1 MAILTN
7 GTYYSGAYLTGNYTA
22 KYGCMNEFYFP
33 LGITEKNLAIYSTA
47 TTSNASKND
56 AGNTYMFKQTTA
68 DTATAFN
75 LKIQT
80 YLDNTYQELLSTKNN
95 IAKGIHVFSFTV
107 SKPFNKIRIGANGS
121 ARDTLAIFTM
131 ESTLSEN
138 THLGITITV
147 TNITQGSFEFGKVMI
162 VDHQGYAPF
171 IPSVIDASA
180 HTDSNFGN
188 YLETEP
194 FKIQGEYGPRI
205 ILPPSGVINNKLVDI
220 EVIPKS
226 FSGTMRAYRYDES
239 SYVDI
244 NFTSADQLTCASINQ
259 MVSTELYK
267 KYTSLTPSVFRLFN
281 KIYWINFSLT
291 CDINCYYHNTKDI
304 IKAHKNGVLTEWR
317 LTNKTFSLSNAGIST
332 PLINTVFYLGYTTE
346 TSSLN
351 LNTTTTKLHIGAT
364 HGDYVVI
371 PNLKKQ
377 KLYLGEAATSRYQC
391 LFGESSI
398 DGILNYYTERGT
410 LRLPYSSNL
419 NDSFSLYDG
428 GDIGIDYKIIPC
440 GLNFNNSRGQAIKC
454 NQLSLSNSNSQIY
467 SLSNNYFKT
476 TPSSTGTFVTK
487 VFDNKYSA
495 HGTSGASQQ
504 VVYVYLFDEDE
515 FKSYTDKTSYNNAV
529 TAYYRSSFIPI
540 APDTLTESNGGT
552 LRGITNGL
560 LKTIRFG
567 VKAQGDAGNTNGP
580 YISFGNGTI
589 PSNPRSYGYYPPIT
603 VLNFSSY
610 LSSKV
615 LQSDS
620 IQKENFTFTSCESIF
635 FDGVPHPCNKD
646 YYLTGNMVMV
656 PAYNRQYF
664 SKYFHL
670 FIGARRITQSILN
683 KTIGYYGPI
692 DFTCDY
698 FSYQGSSNTY
708 WINYTPTF
716 NFRDINETDFRIDN
730 KIASIEDLN
739 KKVFSYYAPS
749 LIKSGLWSSTYG
761 NTYNGYFKYFN
772 AHMFDP
778 TDELMG
784 YVSKPTASGGLG
796 VERNLRVRGVQLY
809 KIGSG
814 YIGNVYENERDIK
827 PMIYPC
833 YSGATST
840 TVINTSGICIS
851 EPSNTNITYIYDLKS
866 NYNTFLTYW
875 NNYTHNI
882 AFLTGFTNVI
892 AYNDGTISD
901 SVEVSASVGVSVAI
915 WDYNS
920 GNIGLYPS
928 GGAGIGPID
937 IHIPGATSDDEYMF
951 SNKYKNTFDSFIP
964 DTVPSLAYG
973 ESDLIISQQINLPTI
988 SNAFNYNS
996 DYNSSCVI
1004 LIKFDFK
1011 KQLYYM
1017 DVSFSVKMI
1026 GRYKIENWSTF
1037 KEDFAAS
1044 VRFNGVSTPTIYPLS
1059 DNTELLNTVHLD
1071 DETATVSFKIYETNK
1086 VPFNVNGRNMYLY
1099 INLCLLDEGVGGI
1112 GKNFQFNVSNHLIH
1126 SDASY
1131 QNWLFHYVPC
1141 IENKDIASGINAS
1154 MATNGGYW
1162 VLNRGSFSSN
1172 DTGLKLIYTTHAGS
1186 TYIYAATWAA
1196 SSNKVNLYNFKVD
1209 SASVV
1214 DTGTCIVSSAV
1225 IISTHKLTGTA
1236 KSAIPF
1242 NFNTSVFP
1250 LVPMFNLMSTSN
1262 IVGRWYLLHYS
1273 QNVNYGNYVYSMY
1286 DGSSTTIVTGDTYSR
1301 NVYNV
1306 ALKSSG
1312 KAPVFVG
1319 FRPSGTT
1326 SNPYL
1331 LHGINIKYVDMSY
1344 LNDITHNNLYF

>member
-7 GTYYSGAYLTGNYTA
+7 KTYYSGAYLTGNYTA
-22 KYGCMNEFYFP
+22 QYGCMNEFYFP

-80 YLDNTYQELLSTKNN
+80 YLDNTYQQLLSTKNN
-95 IAKGIHVFSFTV
+95 IAKGIHEFSFNV
-107 SKPFNKIRIGANGS
+107 SKPFNKIRIGADGS

-131 ESTLSEN
+131 QSTLPEN
-138 THLGITITV
+138 THLGITVTV
-147 TNITQGSFEFGKVMI
+147 TNVTQGSFEFGKVMI

-171 IPSVIDASA
+171 IPSVIDASVF
-180 HTDSNFGN
+180 DSNVGN

-205 ILPPSGVINNKLVDI
+205 ILPPSGVINSKLVDI

-244 NFTSADQLTCASINQ
+244 NFTSANQLTCASINQ

-267 KYTSLTPSVFRLFN
+267 KYKSLTPSVFRLFN

-332 PLINTVFYLGYTTE
+332 PSIKTVFHLGYTTE

-351 LNTTTTKLHIGAT
+351 LNTAITKFSIGAT

-419 NDSFSLYDG
+419 NNSFSLYCG
-428 GDIGIDYKIIPC
+428 SGDIGIDYKIIPC
-440 GLNFNNSRGQAIKC
+440 GLNFNNSSGQAIKC

-476 TPSSTGTFVTK
+476 NPSSTGTIVTK
-487 VFDNKYSA
+487 VFRNTYSA

-504 VVYVYLFDEDE
+504 IVYVYLFDEDE
-515 FKSYTDKTSYNNAV
+515 FNSYTDKTKYNN
-529 TAYYRSSFIPI
+529 TLWGTSREYLCSSFIPNM
-540 APDTLTESNGGT
+540 PDTLADATGDGLS
-552 LRGITNGL
+552 GITNGL
-560 LKTIRFG
+560 LKNIRFG
-567 VKAQGDAGNTNGP
+567 VRSNPSNSP
-580 YISFGNGTI
+580 YISFGNGTLR
-589 PSNPRSYGYYPPIT
+589 NHPRSEGYYPPIT
-603 VLNFSSY
+603 MLYFNSH
-610 LSSKV
+610 LSGKV

-620 IQKENFTFTSCESIF
+620 IQKENFTFTSCQSIF
-635 FDGVPHPCNKD
+635 FDGIPHPCNKD
-646 YYLTGNMVMV
+646 YYLTGNMVMF
-656 PAYNRQYF
+656 PAYNRKYF
-664 SKYFHL
+664 SKYFQL
-670 FIGARRITQSILN
+670 FIGARRITQDILN

-692 DFTCDY
+692 DFTSDY
-698 FSYQGSSNTY
+698 FSYQGSSATY
-708 WINYTPTF
+708 WTDYTPTF

-749 LIKSGLWSSTYG
+749 LIYSELWSSKYG

-778 TDELMG
+778 SDELMG
-784 YVSKPTASGGLG
+784 YVASGGLG
-796 VERNLRVRGVQLY
+796 VDSNLKVRGVQLY
-809 KIGSG
+809 KISSG

-866 NYNTFLTYW
+866 NYYTFLNTWATYS
-875 NNYTHNI
+875 HNTTI
-882 AFLTGFTNVI
+882 LTGFTNLIV
-892 AYNDGTISD
+892 YNDGTIID

-915 WDYNS
+915 WNYNS

-937 IHIPGATSDDEYMF
+937 IHIPGATSDDEFMF

-964 DTVPSLAYG
+964 DTVPSLANY
-973 ESDLIISQQINLPTI
+973 ESDFVISIETNLPTI
-988 SNAFNYNS
+988 RNAFVES
-996 DYNSSCVI
+996 EFIAKSVI
-1004 LIKFDFK
+1004 LIKFDFI

-1017 DVSFSVKMI
+1017 DVSFSIKMI
-1026 GRYKIENWSTF
+1026 AAYKIENWDTF
-1037 KEDFAAS
+1037 KEDFSAYA
-1044 VRFNGVSTPTIYPLS
+1044 RFNGATTSSIYPLS
-1059 DNTELLNTVHLD
+1059 DNKELLNTVHLD
-1071 DETATVSFKIYETNK
+1071 DETATVSFRIYETNK
-1086 VPFNVNGRNMYLY
+1086 VPFNVNGRNMYLFIGLY
-1099 INLCLLDEGVGGI
+1099 ILDESGAPRGI
-1112 GKNFQFNVSNHLIH
+1112 SIQFDVSKCLIH

-1141 IENKDIASGINAS
+1141 TENKDIASNKNAS
-1154 MATNGGYW
+1154 MATNGNYW
-1162 VLNRGSFSSN
+1162 TLSTGTFSN
-1172 DTGLKLIYTTHAGS
+1172 INTGLKLKYTTHSGS
-1186 TYIYAATWAA
+1186 TYIYAATWPAT
-1196 SSNKVNLYNFKVD
+1196 SNKVNLYNFTEGG
-1209 SASVV
+1209 ASVV

-1225 IISTHKLTGTA
+1225 IISTNKLTGTA
-1236 KSAIPF
+1236 KYAIPF

-1250 LVPMFNLMSTSN
+1250 LVPMFDLMSTSN
-1262 IVGRWYLLHYS
+1262 VVGKWYLLHYS

-1286 DGSSTTIVTGDTYSR
+1286 NGSSSTIVTGSTYNR

-1306 ALKSSG
+1306 ALKSG

-1326 SNPYL
+1326 TNPYL

>member
-7 GTYYSGAYLTGNYTA
+7 KTYYSGAYLTGA
-22 KYGCMNEFYFP
+22 VSSRPGCVNEFFFP
-33 LGITEKNLAIYSTA
+33 LGRQEKNLAIYSTS
-47 TTSNASKND
+47 TTSNASKS
-56 AGNTYMFKQTTA
+56 GSYMFKQTTA

-80 YLDNTYQELLSTKNN
+80 YLDNTYQELLVLRNDALK
-95 IAKGIHVFSFTV
+95 AVHEFSITV
-107 SKPFNKIRIGANGS
+107 SKPFNKICIGADGS

-131 ESTLSEN
+131 QGTLPVS
-138 THLGITITV
+138 THLGITVTV
-147 TNITQGSFEFGKVMI
+147 TNVTQGSFEFGDVMI
-162 VDHQGYAPF
+162 VDRDEAVTF
-171 IPSVIDASA
+171 LPSSTDDA
-180 HTDSNFGN
+180 NVGN

-205 ILPPSGVINNKLVDI
+205 CFAPSGAINNKLVDI

-226 FSGTMRAYRYDES
+226 FSGTMRVYRYNGS
-239 SYVDI
+239 NSIDI
-244 NFTSADQLTCASINQ
+244 NFTSPYQLTCASINQ
-259 MVSTELYK
+259 MVSKVLFEK
-267 KYTSLTPSVFRLFN
+267 HGSLAYAIFKNYN
-281 KIYWINFSLT
+281 KISWVNFNLT
-291 CDINCYYHNTKDI
+291 CNINCYYHNTKDI
-304 IKAHKNGVLTEWR
+304 IKAHKNGVLTEWK
-317 LTNKTFSLSNAGIST
+317 LTNKTVTLTNATKGA
-332 PLINTVFYLGYTTE
+332 LINNVFYLGYSTE

-351 LNTTTTKLHIGAT
+351 LNTAITKINITGTT

-419 NDSFSLYDG
+419 NDSFSLYCG
-428 GDIGIDYKIIPC
+428 SGDIGIDYKIIPC
-440 GLNFNNSRGQAIKC
+440 GLNFNNSSGQAIKC

-476 TPSSTGTFVTK
+476 NPSSTGTIVTK
-487 VFDNKYSA
+487 IFNNTYSA

-515 FKSYTDKTSYNNAV
+515 FNSYTDKTAYNNAV
-529 TAYYRSSFIPI
+529 TAYYRSSFIPT
-540 APDTLTESNGGT
+540 APDTLTESTVGT
-552 LRGITNGL
+552 LSGITNGL
-560 LKTIRFG
+560 LKNIRFG
-567 VKAQGDAGNTNGP
+567 VKAQGNSGNVNGP
-580 YISFGNGTI
+580 YIAFGNGTI
-589 PSNPRSYGYYPPIT
+589 PNNPRSYGYYPPIT

-670 FIGARRITQSILN
+670 FIGARRITQTILN

-698 FSYQGSSNTY
+698 FSYQGSSDTY
-708 WINYTPTF
+708 WLIYEPTF

-739 KKVFSYYAPS
+739 KKAFSYYAPS
-749 LIKSGLWSSTYG
+749 LIYSELWSSTYG

-784 YVSKPTASGGLG
+784 YVSKSVGSGGLG
-796 VERNLRVRGVQLY
+796 VDSNLKVRGVQLY

-814 YIGNVYENERDIK
+814 YIRNVYENERDIK

-866 NYNTFLTYW
+866 NYNAFLNGW
-875 NNYTHNI
+875 VAYTHNTAI
-882 AFLTGFTNVI
+882 LTGFTNLIV
-892 AYNDGTISD
+892 YNDGTISD

-920 GNIGLYPS
+920 GNIGLYTS

-937 IHIPGATSDDEYMF
+937 FHVPGGTSNDQYIF
-951 SNKYKNTFDSFIP
+951 SNKYKNTFDSFISN
-964 DTVPSLAYG
+964 TVPSLAYG
-973 ESDLIISQQINLPTI
+973 ESDLVISQETHLPTI
-988 SNAFNYNS
+988 SSAFNSNS
-996 DYNSSCVI
+996 QYMSSCVI
-1004 LIKFDFK
+1004 LIKFDFI

-1017 DVSFSVKMI
+1017 DVSFSLKRI
-1026 GRYKIENWSTF
+1026 GAWRIGAWKIENWDTF
-1037 KEDFAAS
+1037 KEDFSAYAQ
-1044 VRFNGVSTPTIYPLS
+1044 FNGATTSSIYPLS
-1059 DNTELLNTVHLD
+1059 DNKELLNTVHLD
-1071 DETATVSFKIYETNK
+1071 DDTVTVSFRIYETNK

-1099 INLCLLDEGVGGI
+1099 INLYLLDEGGAPYGLSL
-1112 GKNFQFNVSNHLIH
+1112 QFYVSKCLIH

-1154 MATNGGYW
+1154 MSTNNKYW
-1162 VLNRGSFSSN
+1162 TLSSGSFSSN
-1172 DTGLKLIYTTHAGS
+1172 DTGLKLIYTTNSGS
-1186 TYIYAATWAA
+1186 TYIYAATWSA
-1196 SSNKVNLYNFKVD
+1196 SSNKVNLYN
-1209 SASVV
+1209 STAV
-1214 DTGTCIVSSAV
+1214 DTGTCIVTSAV
-1225 IISTHKLTGTA
+1225 IISTHKLTGA
-1236 KSAIPF
+1236 YKNAIPF

-1250 LVPMFNLMSTSN
+1250 LVQMFNLMSTSN
-1262 IVGRWYLLHYS
+1262 VVGQWYLLHYS
-1273 QNVNYGNYVYSMY
+1273 QNINYGKYVYSTY
-1286 DGSSTTIVTGDTYSR
+1286 NGSSTSTILSGTTYNR
-1301 NVYNV
+1301 NVYDV
-1306 ALKSSG
+1306 ALKNGG
-1312 KAPVFVG
+1312 KAPIFVG

-1326 SNPYL
+1326 TNPYL